1 MADVV
6 FGSALRASGGIP
18 SGPAAFPFF
27 NCFNARS
34 ISALDG
40 GLTVTLSRRS
50 SVGVMVGISVGGG
63 LFNMSRKCSAHLALC
78 SCSSVMIT
86 PSLFLTGSGGLL
98 LFPDIV
104 LVMSYS
110 LFIFRCPAA
119 LSASVA
125 RVSKNALI
133 LVFLSTFPYIL
144 IELPIP

>member
-6 FGSALRASGGIP
+6 FGSALRASGGLP

-50 SVGVMVGISVGGG
+50 SVGVMFGISVVGG
-63 LFNMSRKCSAHLALC
+63 LSIRLGNAPPTSLILFFGDDNAVLALNW
-78 SCSSVMIT
+78 
-86 PSLFLTGSGGLL
+86 LWR
-98 LFPDIV
+98 
-104 LVMSYS
+104 SYS
-110 LFIFRCPAA
+110 LFIFRCPAVP
-119 LSASVA
+119 SASVA
-125 RVSKNALI
+125 RVSKNAFWS
-133 LVFLSTFPYIL
+133 FLALFL